1 MVQAKEISKFPAN
14 RRDLALVVADNVPA
28 GDIIEACKQAGGEK
42 LTQVNLFD
50 VYQGI
55 GVASGH
61 KSLAISLT
69 IQDNEKTLED
79 DEINAVISAV
89 LNEVK
94 QRFNAELRD

>member
-1 MVQAKEISKFPAN
+1 M
-14 RRDLALVVADNVPA
+14 PA
-28 GDIIEACKQAGGEK
+28 GDIIEACKLAGGEK

-55 GVASGH
+55 GVASGY

>member
-1 MVQAKEISKFPAN
+1 M
-14 RRDLALVVADNVPA
+14 
-28 GDIIEACKQAGGEK
+28 
-42 LTQVNLFD
+42 LFRS
-50 VYQGI
+50 
-55 GVASGH
+55 ASGH